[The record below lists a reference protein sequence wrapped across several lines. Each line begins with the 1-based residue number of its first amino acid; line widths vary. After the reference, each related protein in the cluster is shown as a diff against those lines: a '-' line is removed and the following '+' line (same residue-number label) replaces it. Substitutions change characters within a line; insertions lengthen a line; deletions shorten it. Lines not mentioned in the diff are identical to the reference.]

1 MIALRRWLERSRKR
15 RWLLPLVVLVLIVLA
30 LLLAFHAW
38 SDGVEAGASI
48 ACVGIGLLISLV
60 VVLVAPRRFLR
71 RLATPARAPPGC
83 SLGARF
89 PHGGVLSHT
98 RLIPLRL

>member
-15 RWLLPLVVLVLIVLA
+15 RLLLPLVILVLIVLA

-38 SDGVEAGASI
+38 SDGAEAGASI

-60 VVLVAPRRFLR
+60 VVLVAPRHSLR

-83 SLGARF
+83 SLGASVLR
-89 PHGGVLSHT
+89 GGVLSQT
-98 RLIPLRL
+98 RLTPLRL